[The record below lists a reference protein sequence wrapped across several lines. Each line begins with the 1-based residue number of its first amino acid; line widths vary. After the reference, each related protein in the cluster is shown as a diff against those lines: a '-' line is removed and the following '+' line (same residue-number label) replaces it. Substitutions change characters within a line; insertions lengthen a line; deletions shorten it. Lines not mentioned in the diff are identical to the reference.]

1 MSAKHAM
8 LGVLLDRPAYPYQLA
23 DQLEQRLGPAW
34 KVNSGQ
40 VYQTIKALEEDGLI
54 ERVESVP
61 GDREDRHVFAI
72 TGKGV
77 VEFERWFEKTA
88 SGVRLCRRPLLVQIT
103 FAGQQRLR
111 EAMAKV
117 DAYELECAKQ
127 LKQITGMREALPADG
142 ALIRADHLLLRLSL
156 SADISQVEGELRWSR
171 HAREMLS
178 WLSTREAVWPSD
190 RERPDAAA
198 QRSDRDSARREL
210 FARMAADEPGDD
222 STKPSPRRSQ
232 GEEHR

>member
-23 DQLEQRLGPAW
+23 DQLQQRMGPAW

-54 ERVESVP
+54 ERVQSVP
-61 GDREDRHVFAI
+61 SDREDRHVFAI
-72 TGKGV
+72 TDEGV
-77 VEFERWFEKTA
+77 VEFQRWFEKTA
-88 SGVRLCRRPLLVQIT
+88 SGVRLSRRPLLVQIT
-103 FAGQQRLR
+103 FAGQHRLR
-111 EAMAKV
+111 DAMTKV

-127 LKQITGMREALPADG
+127 LKDIVGMREALPADG

-156 SADISQVEGELRWSR
+156 SADISQVEGELRWAR

-178 WLSTREAVWPSD
+178 WLSTREAIWPSD
-190 RERPDAAA
+190 REGPVLAA
-198 QRSDRDSARREL
+198 QRRDRGSARREL
-210 FARMAADEPGDD
+210 FERMAAEESGEDG
-222 STKPSPRRSQ
+222 SKPSARRSQ
-232 GEEHR
+232 AEEDG

>member
-222 STKPSPRRSQ
+222 STKRSQ
-232 GEEHR
+232 GEEHG

>member
-232 GEEHR
+232 GEEHG

>member
-40 VYQTIKALEEDGLI
+40 VYQTIKALEQDGLI
-54 ERVESVP
+54 ERVQSVP
-61 GDREDRHVFAI
+61 SDREDRHVFAI
-72 TGKGV
+72 TDEGV
-77 VEFERWFEKTA
+77 LEFQRWFEKTA

-111 EAMAKV
+111 DAMAKV

-127 LKQITGMREALPADG
+127 LKDIVGMRDALPADG

-156 SADISQVEGELRWSR
+156 SADISQVEGELRWAR

-190 RERPDAAA
+190 RERPVPAA
-198 QRSDRDSARREL
+198 QRRDRGGSARREL
-210 FARMAADEPGDD
+210 FERMAADESGDKD
-222 STKPSPRRSQ
+222 
-232 GEEHR
+232 G